1 MHVSSNGYGMYLYE
15 ARQRWFSYPPPYY
28 LGGSWYWATPWLWY
42 DGDPHS
48 DWYTTW
54 ESKIANRM
62 NQPAPVTT
70 TMWGDYN
77 SATGNGTIYAQ
88 FRNDS
93 TATLNGNVLF
103 VVTEDS
109 IITSPPVPNGDV
121 WHNYVAR
128 DYMPSHIG
136 EPVSVPAG
144 DSVIVSQAFTIDAGW
159 NEDQCKILT
168 WIQDDVLQPDSVKEV
183 WQGGMIDLVEL
194 GIEEHGA
201 GDVSLQK
208 VNVAPNPC
216 VDGTKFSFNLPAAAG
231 SEYKIDIFDVT
242 GRHVRTLSGLSSG
255 NQEVVAWNLKDD
267 TGFVVGAGV
276 YLFRFESSVVNTNGK
291 IVVR

>member
-1 MHVSSNGYGMYLYE
+1 MHVSSNAYGMYLYE

-28 LGGSWYWATPWLWY
+28 LGGTWYWATPWLWY

-48 DWYTTW
+48 DWYNTW
-54 ESKIANRM
+54 ESKIVNRM
-62 NQPAPVTT
+62 NQPAPVTA

-77 SATGNGTIYAQ
+77 ASSMTGTIYAQ

-93 TATLNGNVLF
+93 TETLNGHVLF
-103 VVTEDS
+103 VITEDS
-109 IITSPPVPNGDV
+109 IQTSPPVPNGDV

-128 DYMPSHIG
+128 DYLPNYTGTLVNI
-136 EPVSVPAG
+136 PAG
-144 DSVIVSQAFTIDAGW
+144 DSVTVSEAFTIDAEW
-159 NEDQCKILT
+159 NRYKLT
-168 WIQDDVLQPDSVKEV
+168 FVTWFQDDVLQPDSAKEI
-183 WQGGMIDLVEL
+183 WQGGMIDFSVF
-194 GIEEHGA
+194 GIEEVPA
-201 GDVSLQK
+201 EDVSLQK

-216 VDGTKFSFNLPAAAG
+216 VDGTKFSFNLPTG

-242 GRHVRTLSGLSSG
+242 GRHVKTLAGLSSG

-267 TGFVVGAGV
+267 RGFVIGAGV
-276 YLFRFESSVVNTNGK
+276 YLFRFESNVVNTNGK